1 MIKYRTDRVKRR
13 IIAGVIV
20 AIGAAMAVSAYGITG
35 GVW

>member
-1 MIKYRTDRVKRR
+1 MIKYITDRVKRR

-20 AIGAAMAVSAYGITG
+20 VLGAAMAVSAYGITG